1 MKIKRIQHHIDG
13 LMTLIIF
20 GIFAACTLTTLLA
33 GAKAYSRL
41 TQRDKLAYDRRTCVQ
56 YVAARVRGAD
66 SANVIS
72 IEKFGDSD
80 ALVLNGDGYI
90 TRIYCCGG
98 YLRELY
104 CNENRYAKPEEGE
117 RIIEAES
124 LRLSQKG
131 EILKAEITTPDG
143 ENNTLILSPRSGM
156 RR

>member
-1 MKIKRIQHHIDG
+1 MKTKRIQHHIDG
-13 LMTLIIF
+13 LVTLITF

-56 YVAARVRGAD
+56 YVAARVREAD
-66 SANVIS
+66 SAKTIS
-72 IEKFGDSD
+72 VERFGDSD
-80 ALVLNGDGYI
+80 ALVLNGDDYV

-104 CNENRYAKPEEGE
+104 CKEDRYARPEEGE

-124 LRLSQKG
+124 LRMSQEG
-131 EILKAEITTPDG
+131 EMLKVEVTTPGG
-143 ENNTLILSPRSGM
+143 EENTLILSPRSGM
-156 RR
+156 RH